1 MKCGRHYRLFLFV
14 YIKIAVQGVL
24 GNAELIVNFIRGLG
38 VEESSGI
45 IEKLDRSDLVLFIH
59 KCDRFANQSNRFLD
73 QMIQ

>member
-14 YIKIAVQGVL
+14 YINIAVQGVL
-24 GNAELIVNFIRGLG
+24 GNAEIIGDFIPGLG
-38 VEESSGI
+38 DEESTGI

>member
-14 YIKIAVQGVL
+14 YINIAVQGVL
-24 GNAELIVNFIRGLG
+24 GNAEIIGNFIPGLG
-38 VEESSGI
+38 DEESTGI

-59 KCDRFANQSNRFLD
+59 KCDRFANQSNIFLD